1 MAARSRFASLW
12 GFYCFFISLLLATP
26 LHSNSLPTSGES
38 LPNCYSELTHFPALF
53 PLYPHVRLQCG
64 VENRF
69 LVPELSTQRLLFH
82 LPVSKNHFIFQL
94 EHFGYSHFGSI
105 ESSLGYAR
113 QFGRSFSTS
122 MQFHHLYYYVSGYE
136 NKQGVTFSLSFWLK
150 LNSKMGMGVAL
161 YNPPRIPFLD
171 LQREP
176 MPVSFQW
183 MMTYQ
188 VAQRVLL
195 SAKVLKKIPGEI
207 DFQLS
212 GWVTAKQF
220 HFMQQI
226 SFQQLTLGFGLEYRR
241 FLFLFNFQYH
251 YRLGLSP
258 SSLITYSTL

>member
-1 MAARSRFASLW
+1 MATRSRFASLL
-12 GFYCFFISLLLATP
+12 GFYCFFISLLVVTP
-26 LHSNSLPTSGES
+26 LHSSSLPTSRES
-38 LPNCYSELTHFPALF
+38 LPYCCSELTHFPALF

-69 LVPELSTQRLLFH
+69 LIPELSTQRLLFH

-183 MMTYQ
+183 MMNYQ

-195 SAKVLKKIPGEI
+195 SAKVVKKIPGRSI
-207 DFQLS
+207 FSSPAGLLPN
-212 GWVTAKQF
+212 
-220 HFMQQI
+220 
-226 SFQQLTLGFGLEYRR
+226 SFILCNR
-241 FLFLFNFQYH
+241 FRF
-251 YRLGLSP
+251 
-258 SSLITYSTL
+258 SSLHWELGWSIVVFFSSLTSNIITVWDSLPLR